1 MHSSKICSSVHG
13 PDVNAL
19 ICRFLIVFIRFHKQ
33 LCTCRMRSLAYFPY
47 LPRPALQGITAA
59 PPAPCPGAA
68 ADTRVAK
75 WSKTSRNSPRRWS
88 LASQAHDGSA
98 TGRVID
104 CQISNCQSPTM
115 KLVGRGT
122 HSKKNGSGSPPHSP
136 ILQAPMAG
144 HGKTDNNPKLLG
156 GFNPGLSATAPWTL
170 GDGAW
175 ARSEFQGNRP
185 RKHSNSITRVI
196 YIATFI
202 QKHPNGLV
210 IHLKKTIGR

>member
-33 LCTCRMRSLAYFPY
+33 LCTCRMRSLAYFPH

-104 CQISNCQSPTM
+104 YQISNCQSPTM
-115 KLVGRGT
+115 KLVGREPFQEMEWFT
-122 HSKKNGSGSPPHSP
+122 SHSP
-136 ILQAPMAG
+136 IGRHQLQVM
-144 HGKTDNNPKLLG
+144 GKIIIIYNNPNLVR
-156 GFNPGLSATAPWTL
+156 GFNPNFRGVLQQFGLSATHLGLSATALEL
-170 GDGAW
+170 GLKIQETG
-175 ARSEFQGNRP
+175 RGNI
-185 RKHSNSITRVI
+185 SI
-196 YIATFI
+196 
-202 QKHPNGLV
+202 QSPGW
-210 IHLKKTIGR
+210 